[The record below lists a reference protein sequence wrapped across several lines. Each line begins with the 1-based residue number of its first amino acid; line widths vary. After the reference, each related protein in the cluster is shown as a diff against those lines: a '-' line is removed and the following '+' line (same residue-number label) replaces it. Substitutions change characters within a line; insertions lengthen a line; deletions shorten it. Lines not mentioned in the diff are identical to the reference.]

1 MADAFMSHGTDP
13 AAQNAAE
20 RSELS
25 AKRSESAANRAEKA
39 ARIAE
44 AVASAEGASQSAR
57 FAREAEV
64 ERTTN
69 ETDIRIAVDLDG
81 MGATDVETGVPFFD
95 HMLTAFGRHS
105 LIDLTVR
112 AKGDIEVDAHHTVE
126 DVGIVLGQ
134 AVARALGDK
143 RGIARFGSLA
153 LPMDEALVLAAVDIS
168 GRGQLHWAV
177 DVPCVMLGTFDAS
190 LAKEFFIAFAAN
202 AGLTLHVR
210 SMAGENAHHIVE
222 ASFKAAARALRQAV
236 ERDPRIGDA
245 LPSTKG
251 SL

>member
-1 MADAFMSHGTDP
+1 MQQDKPRCTWAKGPLMQAYHDTEWGVPTRDDGRLYEMLLLEAFQAGLSWHVILSKRENFRRAFDGFDP
-13 AAQNAAE
+13 HKIAAYDE
-20 RSELS
+20 
-25 AKRSESAANRAEKA
+25 AK
-39 ARIAE
+39 IAE
-44 AVASAEGASQSAR
+44 LLE
-57 FAREAEV
+57 
-64 ERTTN
+64 
-69 ETDIRIAVDLDG
+69 
-81 MGATDVETGVPFFD
+81 
-95 HMLTAFGRHS
+95 
-105 LIDLTVR
+105 
-112 AKGDIEVDAHHTVE
+112 DA
-126 DVGIVLGQ
+126 GIVLGQ

-143 RGIARFGSLA
+143 RGIARFGSLS

-210 SMAGENAHHIVE
+210 SLAGENAHHIVE

-236 ERDPRIGDA
+236 ELDPRIGDA

-251 SL
+251 AL